1 MFDRSVLYGLSNQL
15 SFNVPVAGSE
25 SNIKTA
31 QYRSDGR
38 AVDKDLRVAG
48 STPAHTPCKGD
59 MFIGFLRKDDVFISK
74 QKLLGRRN
82 SVCSI
87 IILPCSVR
95 IPLFNSCV
103 VEIEFADMIQL

>member
-1 MFDRSVLYGLSNQL
+1 
-15 SFNVPVAGSE
+15 
-25 SNIKTA
+25 
-31 QYRSDGR
+31 
-38 AVDKDLRVAG
+38 
-48 STPAHTPCKGD
+48 

-103 VEIEFADMIQL
+103 VEIKFADMIQL